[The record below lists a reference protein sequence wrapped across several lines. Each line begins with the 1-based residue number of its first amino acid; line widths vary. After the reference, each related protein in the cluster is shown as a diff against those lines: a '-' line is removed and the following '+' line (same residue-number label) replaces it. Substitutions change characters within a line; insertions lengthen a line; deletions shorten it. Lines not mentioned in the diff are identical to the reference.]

1 MIISS
6 LLENGVA
13 AFRFGRRDWLVHRV
27 RLSQPDSTIL
37 KNSITCNHEKCRD
50 SVAAFL
56 FSKAQ
61 NR

>member
-37 KNSITCNHEKCRD
+37 KNSITIVLLE
-50 SVAAFL
+50 FP
-56 FSKAQ
+56 Q
-61 NR
+61 P

>member
-27 RLSQPDSTIL
+27 RFSQPDSTIL
-37 KNSITCNHEKCRD
+37 KNSIT
-50 SVAAFL
+50 
-56 FSKAQ
+56 
-61 NR
+61 